1 MKVSHGTVNNWKQP
15 KCSPWV
21 LHKEEFSLLT
31 PSLGAPQQPP
41 PVPLEAPRSSSG
53 CDHHPHLTR
62 LHVCDGKVCS
72 CLVDRYLLSAWF
84 GLDVKL
90 EVVNKPDV
98 VWNTVKRKDYRML
111 SLSIIIT
118 AGIPCA

>member
-41 PVPLEAPRSSSG
+41 PQCPSKP
-53 CDHHPHLTR
+53 P
-62 LHVCDGKVCS
+62 
-72 CLVDRYLLSAWF
+72 
-84 GLDVKL
+84 GLPVG
-90 EVVNKPDV
+90 V
-98 VWNTVKRKDYRML
+98 
-111 SLSIIIT
+111 IIT
-118 AGIPCA
+118 PTSLDSMSVMARCVPALLTDIC